1 MIPSRFVHTI
11 LMPLGWATGA
21 TAVGMACLMTPP
33 VFFVVMARDIDVDP
47 ALVGAYAAASAL
59 AGGLASIAS
68 GAFIQRFGPVRV
80 SQVCMA
86 CMCAGLVL
94 VTLPSLAAVALSM
107 LLLGAGYGPT
117 NAYTAH
123 VLARHT
129 PESRRALIFS
139 IKQAGVALGS
149 VLAGAIVPGLVVAY
163 GWRAASWIMAGAL
176 SAFAVASSLLRG
188 PYDAERDPHGKLIS
202 GNFIQ
207 PLRMVIADDRLRELA
222 MVIVTYNMLQAAYVA
237 AIVTYLVED
246 IGMAITKAG
255 TVLALANIFGVI
267 GRIGWGWIADLTG
280 QARRTLAILGF
291 VMAGAAVAVAAFS
304 PAWPYGAI
312 LLASAVLGATAI
324 GWNGV
329 FLAEVARAAPQG
341 QVART
346 TGAAVSFGFLGG
358 TLGPLT
364 LSTVTTATSSY
375 AIGYVVM
382 GAIALAGAFVSLRPR
397 PDAG

>member
-1 MIPSRFVHTI
+1 MNPPGFLHSI
-11 LMPLGWATGA
+11 LIPLGWATVA
-21 TAVGMACLMTPP
+21 TAVGMMGLMTPP
-33 VFFVVMARDIDVDP
+33 VFFAVMARDIGVDA
-47 ALVGAYAAASAL
+47 ALVGTYAAASAL
-59 AGGLASIAS
+59 TGGIASIAAGGLV
-68 GAFIQRFGPVRV
+68 QRFGAVRV

-86 CMCAGLVL
+86 CMGAGLVL
-94 VTLPSLAAVALSM
+94 VTLPSIGAVALSTV
-107 LLLGAGYGPT
+107 LLGLGYGPT

-139 IKQAGVALGS
+139 IKQAGVAFGS

-163 GWRAASWIMAGAL
+163 GWRAAAWIMTGAL
-176 SAFAVASSLLRG
+176 SIFAVASGLLHRA
-188 PYDAERDPHGKLIS
+188 YDAERDRQGKVFS

-207 PLRMVIADDRLRELA
+207 PLRMVVADERLRELV
-222 MVIVTYNMLQAAYVA
+222 MVVVTFNMLQAAYVA

-246 IGMAITKAG
+246 LGMAITKAG
-255 TVLALANIFGVI
+255 TVLSLANIFGVG
-267 GRIGWGWIADLTG
+267 GRIAWGWIADRTG
-280 QARRTLAILGF
+280 RPRRTLAMLGL
-291 VMAGAAVAVAAFS
+291 VMAMAAVAVAAFS
-304 PAWPYGAI
+304 PAWPYPAI

-329 FLAEVARAAPQG
+329 FLAEVARAAPKG

-364 LSTVTTATSSY
+364 LSAVTTATSSY
-375 AIGYVVM
+375 AIGYLVM
-382 GAIALAGAFVSLRPR
+382 GTIALGGAFVSLRPR
-397 PDAG
+397 PNAF